1 MDYTFCQTHICILYK
16 RGCSIAAWSE
26 ARGGRASLFPR
37 KHQAHAKDR
46 WPLRPTVLC
55 GPLSAPPVRSVRA
68 IPALLEPVLFSEHF
82 LLAEA
87 EIADAL
93 GN

>member
-1 MDYTFCQTHICILYK
+1 MDYTFCQTHIYILYK
-16 RGCSIAAWSE
+16 QGCSVAAWSE

-37 KHQAHAKDR
+37 KHPAHAKDR
-46 WPLRPTVLC
+46 RPPANGPLRPAFC
-55 GPLSAPPVRSVRA
+55 GSGSGV
-68 IPALLEPVLFSEHF
+68 PALFEPVLFSEHF